1 MFLRFTPLTNFSV
14 NIRGYVMNV
23 QKLKENNPEIEFY
36 ELKEEPKSNAPCLAK
51 IEDLFYLSKKI
62 GYIET
67 KFSSED
73 ATNLCYEVVIDF
85 YKNNL
90 DFDAKR
96 SFDLFL
102 SERPTEDIRLLCKCQ
117 AYTSLKLFGLDL
129 QVRYYEDKS
138 VLDQVDVEKIFQVL
152 DELYDNFLKEK
163 RIEFEK
169 AKQEKEEKI
178 QKLIFAYRNKYNNA
192 ETKKEKEAVIREV
205 QMNLKKEF
213 DMDGRSDYRAS
224 KAYIISEYI
233 ESL

>member
-1 MFLRFTPLTNFSV
+1 MSIQNL
-14 NIRGYVMNV
+14 I
-23 QKLKENNPEIEFY
+23 ENNPEVEFY
-36 ELKEEPKSNAPCLAK
+36 ELKVEPNDQAPCLARM
-51 IEDLFYLSKKI
+51 EDVFCLSKKI

-67 KFSSED
+67 KFTSED

-90 DFDAKR
+90 DFDVKR
-96 SFDLFL
+96 GFDLFL
-102 SERPTEDIRLLCKCQ
+102 SEGPIENIKTLCKCQ

-129 QVRYYEDKS
+129 PVRYYEDKS
-138 VLDQVDVEKIFQVL
+138 VLDQIDVEKVFQVL
-152 DELYDNFLKEK
+152 DELYDEFLKNK
-163 RIEFEK
+163 KFEFEK
-169 AKQEKEEKI
+169 ARQEKDEKI
-178 QKLIFAYRNKYNNA
+178 HKLIFAYRDKYKSS

-233 ESL
+233 EGL